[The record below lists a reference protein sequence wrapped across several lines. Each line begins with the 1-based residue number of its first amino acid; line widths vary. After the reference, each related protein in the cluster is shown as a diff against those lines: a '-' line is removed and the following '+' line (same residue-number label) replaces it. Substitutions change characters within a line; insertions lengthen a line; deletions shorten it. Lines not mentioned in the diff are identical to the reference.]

1 MRAIALTNVFFLLS
15 LLLNPVFAVPT
26 GPLNQDITRTFR
38 IRNFNQININGSFNV
53 ILRQGDAPGLRVVTG
68 RRDMKAV
75 QVTTEN
81 GELRVALK
89 EPAQKKV
96 TLVIT
101 AVNLGHLVADGRMQ
115 IRAYSTFRF
124 NELSIEVAN
133 GAMGNMSVSGGVL
146 KIHTDGGCLWTISG
160 KCSNLEAKMTGAGK
174 LSASRLKSKRVN
186 ITMTGSGNAF
196 VFPIVLLNAHING
209 DGQIRYRGTPMKIQK
224 DIVGT
229 GMVFSEHSQ
238 PVSQ

>member
-1 MRAIALTNVFFLLS
+1 MKAIILTNVFFLLS
-15 LLLNPVFAVPT
+15 LLLCPAYAAPT
-26 GPLNQDITRTFR
+26 VSRDGEITRTFR
-38 IRNFNQININGSFNV
+38 IRNFNQINLTGSFNV
-53 ILRQGDAPGLRVVTG
+53 ILKQGEAPGLKVLAT

-81 GELRVALK
+81 GELRVTLK
-89 EPAQKKV
+89 EPVPKV
-96 TLVIT
+96 RLVIT
-101 AVNLGHLVADGRMQ
+101 AVNLGHLIVDGRMQ

-124 NELSIEVAN
+124 NELSIDVAN

-146 KIHTDGGCLWTISG
+146 RIHTDGGCLWTISG
-160 KCSNLEAKMTGAGK
+160 KCSNLEAKMSGPGK
-174 LSASRLKSKRVN
+174 LSASQLKARRVN

-196 VFPIVLLNAHING
+196 VYPIALLNVHING
-209 DGQIRYRGTPMKIQK
+209 DGQIRYRGTPLKIQK

-229 GMVFSEHSQ
+229 GAVFSEHSQ